1 MAGSFLTDDLSAILS
16 VADFAITAT
25 WLERQSTIDGIFD
38 DNEVEVDRGDG
49 QMHLIHA
56 TRFKT
61 KSDHGV
67 ADGDTLTINSR
78 IFTVAFQQD
87 DGHGLVTLYLE
98 KQ

>member
-25 WLERQSTIDGIFD
+25 WLERQTTIDGIFD
-38 DNEVEVDRGDG
+38 DNEIEVDRGDG
-49 QMHLIHA
+49 QMHLIRA

-61 KSDHGV
+61 KSSHGV
-67 ADGDTLTINSR
+67 ADGETLTVNSQTY
-78 IFTVAFQQD
+78 TVAFQQD
-87 DGHGLVTLYLE
+87 DGQGVTVLYLE